1 MKRTINLIILLSV
14 LVSIIFPQKTIAVL
28 DFDANDVSK
37 SNVRALSDRLRE
49 ELFRTK
55 KYRVLERGLMEEIMK
70 EQKFQLSGCVSTE
83 CIVEVGQLTGVQK
96 MVGGSVSKVGSVYSV
111 SSRIIDIETGEI
123 SNMSS
128 YDHTGNMGEL
138 LTQGMRFVAIEL
150 AKEKN
155 PQSLTPQDS
164 GVEVLDIGSSLSGD
178 SIGIDEISINE
189 ITSVIQKNITEGKPT
204 LSVYSEPT
212 GAHIYID
219 NSNYYRWEGT
229 TPNTKI
235 TVDIGVTTIKIKVK
249 GYEYYSETFTL
260 ESGDKKIINAF
271 LIKK

>member
-1 MKRTINLIILLSV
+1 MKRLINLIILLSV
-14 LVSIIFPQKTIAVL
+14 LVSIIFSQKTIAVL

-111 SSRIIDIETGEI
+111 SSRIIDVETGEI

-128 YDHTGNMGEL
+128 YDHTGDMGEL
-138 LTQGMRFVAIEL
+138 LIQGMRFVAIEL